1 MQRVIA
7 GGVVGWGEL
16 MSELLK
22 GRGPATGTDCA
33 LSTNYEPECRGQRT
47 PFSYGTV
54 QGLGIRLLFP
64 VSFSLS
70 VSSLS
75 LAQRACTGASAII
88 VVAVSLLFSLPPS
101 PASSSSVS
109 LSCRVRQLRFS

>member
-7 GGVVGWGEL
+7 GKGWCGGEL

-47 PFSYGTV
+47 PFSDGNV
-54 QGLGIRLLFP
+54 QELGIRLLFP
-64 VSFSLS
+64 VS
-70 VSSLS
+70 SLS
-75 LAQRACTGASAII
+75 LSLSLSHSAL
-88 VVAVSLLFSLPPS
+88 VQERLRSSSSLCLFSLPPS
-101 PASSSSVS
+101 PVSSSSVS
-109 LSCRVRQLRFS
+109 LPCRVPQLRFS

>member
-1 MQRVIA
+1 
-7 GGVVGWGEL
+7 

-33 LSTNYEPECRGQRT
+33 LSTNYDPECRGQRT
-47 PFSYGTV
+47 PFFDGTV

-64 VSFSLS
+64 VSFS
-70 VSSLS
+70 VSLCVS

-88 VVAVSLLFSLPPS
+88 VVAVSLLFYLPPS
-101 PASSSSVS
+101 PVSSSSVS
-109 LSCRVRQLRFS
+109 LPCRVRELRFS

>member
-7 GGVVGWGEL
+7 GGVWGEL

-47 PFSYGTV
+47 PFSDGTV
-54 QGLGIRLLFP
+54 
-64 VSFSLS
+64 
-70 VSSLS
+70 
-75 LAQRACTGASAII
+75 
-88 VVAVSLLFSLPPS
+88 
-101 PASSSSVS
+101 
-109 LSCRVRQLRFS
+109 